1 MVEETYQVEGL
12 KVERTPD
19 ETLTTPENPNYEL
32 RALLNEEKTTE
43 YDTWCRHSD

>member
-1 MVEETYQVEGL
+1 MVEEICQVEGL
-12 KVERTPD
+12 NVERTPS

-32 RALLNEEKTTE
+32 RVLLNDGKTTE